1 MEKNKN
7 LNGKFTDDEIDDIL
21 EHLAGTTGDLPKT
34 MEETYKEL
42 MSLGLE
48 IKKENEYVMD
58 VFLFNL
64 ELCMRYNLNIEDYR
78 SLSDLHKLYNQIK
91 L

>member
-78 SLSDLHKLYNQIK
+78 ALSYLHKLYNQIK